1 MKKAINKLF
10 ALFFISHLSIA
21 IAGENTTPIIEIK
34 ELANKSSTQLDIKDA
49 RALLKT
55 IPGGASITDL
65 EDVRKGRQSTWQ
77 DSLGYT
83 PGVYIQDR
91 FGSEEARVSIRGS
104 ALSRTFHS
112 FGIKIL
118 QDGVPINYA
127 DGFFDMQTVDPNASS
142 YVEVLRGPNASIY
155 GATTLGG
162 AINFVTPTGLNNPG
176 TKIRAEAGSFAY
188 RKIFAST
195 AGSSDFKDSGNLYDY
210 YLAGSTTVQNGF
222 RDHAEMENQ
231 KIIGNVGIK
240 ISNDLETRFYLSAV
254 RSKTQLPGYLTK
266 DELESDPSQAS
277 SFVSTVTTTSAA
289 AGSTRAGVQPWRNKD
304 NYRRDIDSQ
313 RISNKTT
320 YINGNNTYEFALY
333 AMNLELWHPIGTI
346 VEQHA
351 QTYGGHLKFTNVTDK
366 NKLTLAYL
374 PSYGTTDGTSKS
386 TDNEGNI
393 SGPAT
398 SDYTQTSTNHSF
410 LIEDKYNLTSKTLLV
425 AALQYDSARRKVSDI
440 DPGAT
445 NFNRLYNQWSP
456 RVGLIYNISNDNQI
470 FGSISRNFEAPI
482 IGTAGNTTT
491 ARSAQSGVTYEI
503 GSRGQAQWGD
513 IAQKI
518 KWDLTLF
525 RANLKNEFQTMCL
538 TTPNCITGAQTIN
551 VPNTIHQGIEFGGQA
566 FLNNHLEVKTA
577 LLYSD
582 FKFDDN
588 EIYRNNKMP
597 GFAPVLLRAEML
609 YHSGSEDRNSYPNF
623 YAGPKIEY
631 ASRAPMDNTNSLY
644 NDPFTIFGFKAGQNI
659 NKTWSWFLDL
669 RNIAD
674 KKYAAT
680 TNINSNYAGDG
691 GRAYYPGDGRS
702 AYMGI
707 EAKF

>member
-1 MKKAINKLF
+1 MKTHKNKFIVLVFIAIQ
-10 ALFFISHLSIA
+10 SIA
-21 IAGENTTPIIEIK
+21 IAKENTTPIIEIK
-34 ELANKSSTQLDIKDA
+34 ELANKSSTQLDINDA
-49 RALLKT
+49 QALIKT

-65 EDVRKGRQSTWQ
+65 EDVRKGRQSTWK
-77 DSLGYT
+77 DSLGYS

-104 ALSRTFHS
+104 ALSRTYHS

-127 DGFFDMQTVDPNASS
+127 DGFFDMQTVDPNASR
-142 YVEVLRGPNASIY
+142 YAEVLRGPNASIY

-162 AINFVTPTGLNNPG
+162 AINFVTPTGLSSPG
-176 TKIRAEAGSFAY
+176 TRIRAEAGSFAY

-195 AGSSDFKDSGNLYDY
+195 AGSSDFEDGGNIYDY
-210 YLAGSTTVQNGF
+210 YLAGSTTFQNGF
-222 RDHAEMENQ
+222 RDHAEMDNQ

-254 RSKTQLPGYLTK
+254 RSRSQLPGYLTK
-266 DELESDPSQAS
+266 AELESDPSQANSTITS
-277 SFVSTVTTTSAA
+277 S
-289 AGSTRAGVQPWRNKD
+289 GIYPYRNKD
-304 NYRRDIDSQ
+304 NRRRDVDSQ
-313 RISNKTT
+313 RISNRTT
-320 YINGNNTYEFALY
+320 YTSGNNTYEFAMY
-333 AMNLELWHPIGTI
+333 AMNYELWHPIDSI

-374 PSYGTTDGTSKS
+374 PSYGTTDGTSKPS
-386 TDNEGNI
+386 DNMGHI
-393 SGPAT
+393 AGAAT

-440 DPGAT
+440 GSAST
-445 NFNRLYNQWSP
+445 SIANNFNRLYNQWSP
-456 RVGLIYNISNDNQI
+456 RVGLIYNISSDNQI

-482 IGTAGNTTT
+482 IGTAGTSTT

-513 IAQKI
+513 VAQKI

-525 RANLKNEFQTMCL
+525 RANLKNEFQTMCPINN
-538 TTPNCITGAQTIN
+538 PNCTSGASTIN
-551 VPNTIHQGIEFGGQA
+551 VPNTIHQGIEFAGQA
-566 FLNNHLEVKTA
+566 FVNNHLEVKTA

-609 YHSGSEDRNSYPNF
+609 YHSGSDDRNSYPNF

-659 NKTWSWFLDL
+659 DKTWSWFLDV

-680 TNINSNYAGDG
+680 TNISSNYSGSG
-691 GRAYYPGDGRS
+691 GAAYYPGDGRS

>member
-49 RALLKT
+49 RALIKT

-210 YLAGSTTVQNGF
+210 YLAGSTTFQNGF

-254 RSKTQLPGYLTK
+254 RSRSQLPGYLTK
-266 DELESDPSQAS
+266 AELESDSSQANS
-277 SFVSTVTTTSAA
+277 STT
-289 AGSTRAGVQPWRNKD
+289 AGIQPYRNKN
-304 NYRRDIDSQ
+304 NYRRDVDSQ

-320 YINGNNTYEFALY
+320 YTSGNNTYEFAVY
-333 AMNLELWHPIGTI
+333 AMNYELWHPISSI

-351 QTYGGHLKFTNVTDK
+351 QTYGGHIKFTNVTDK

-374 PSYGTTDGTSKS
+374 PSYGTTDGTSKP
-386 TDNEGNI
+386 TDNMGNS
-393 SGPAT
+393 SGAAT

-440 DPGAT
+440 GSAST
-445 NFNRLYNQWSP
+445 SIANNFNRLYNQWSP
-456 RVGLIYNISNDNQI
+456 RVGLIYNISSDNQI

-482 IGTAGNTTT
+482 MGTAGNSTT

-513 IAQKI
+513 VAQKI

-525 RANLKNEFQTMCL
+525 RANLKNEFQTMCPI
-538 TTPNCITGAQTIN
+538 TNPNCTSGASTIN

-566 FLNNHLEVKTA
+566 FLNNYLEVKTA

-582 FKFDDN
+582 FKFDNN

-609 YHSGSEDRNSYPNF
+609 YHSGSADKDSYPNF

-659 NKTWSWFLDL
+659 NKTWSWFLDV

-680 TNINSNYAGDG
+680 TNISSNYSGTG
-691 GRAYYPGDGRS
+691 GAAYYPGDGRS

>member
-49 RALLKT
+49 RALIKT

-210 YLAGSTTVQNGF
+210 YLAGSTTFQNGF

-254 RSKTQLPGYLTK
+254 RSRSQLPGYLTK
-266 DELESDPSQAS
+266 AELESDPSQANSTIITS
-277 SFVSTVTTTSAA
+277 S
-289 AGSTRAGVQPWRNKD
+289 GIYPYRNKN
-304 NYRRDIDSQ
+304 NYRRDVDSQ

-320 YINGNNTYEFALY
+320 YTSGNNTYEFAVY
-333 AMNLELWHPIGTI
+333 AMNYELWHPISSI

-351 QTYGGHLKFTNVTDK
+351 QTYGGHIKFTNVTDK

-374 PSYGTTDGTSKS
+374 PSYGTTDGTSKP
-386 TDNEGNI
+386 TDNMGNS
-393 SGPAT
+393 SGAAT

-440 DPGAT
+440 VPGAT

-456 RVGLIYNISNDNQI
+456 RVGLIYNISSDNQI
-470 FGSISRNFEAPI
+470 FGSISRNFEAPL
-482 IGTAGNTTT
+482 IGTAGTTT
-491 ARSAQSGVTYEI
+491 AFSAQSGVTYEI

-513 IAQKI
+513 VAQKI

-525 RANLKNEFQTMCL
+525 RANLKNEFQTMCPINN
-538 TTPNCITGAQTIN
+538 PNCTSGASTIN

-566 FLNNHLEVKTA
+566 FVNNHLEVKTA

-582 FKFDDN
+582 FKFDGN

-609 YHSGSEDRNSYPNF
+609 YHSGPEDKNSYPNF

-659 NKTWSWFLDL
+659 NQTWSWFLDV

-680 TNINSNYAGDG
+680 TNISSNYSGTG
-691 GRAYYPGDGRS
+691 GQAYYPGDGRS

>member
-49 RALLKT
+49 RALIKT

-210 YLAGSTTVQNGF
+210 YLAGSTTFQNGF

-254 RSKTQLPGYLTK
+254 RSRSQLPGYLTK
-266 DELESDPSQAS
+266 AELESDSSQANS
-277 SFVSTVTTTSAA
+277 SISQIFGSSTT
-289 AGSTRAGVQPWRNKD
+289 AGIQPYRNKN
-304 NYRRDIDSQ
+304 NYRRDVDSQ

-320 YINGNNTYEFALY
+320 YTSGNNTYEFAVY
-333 AMNLELWHPIGTI
+333 AMNYELWHPISSI

-351 QTYGGHLKFTNVTDK
+351 QTYGGHIKFTNVTDK

-374 PSYGTTDGTSKS
+374 PSYGTTDGTSKP
-386 TDNEGNI
+386 TDNMGNS
-393 SGPAT
+393 SGAAT

-440 DPGAT
+440 GSAST
-445 NFNRLYNQWSP
+445 SIANNFNRLYNQWSP
-456 RVGLIYNISNDNQI
+456 RVGLIYNISSDNQI

-482 IGTAGNTTT
+482 MGTAGNSTT

-513 IAQKI
+513 VAQKI

-525 RANLKNEFQTMCL
+525 RANLKNEFQTMCPI
-538 TTPNCITGAQTIN
+538 TNPNCTSGASTIN

-566 FLNNHLEVKTA
+566 FLNNYLEVKTA

-582 FKFDDN
+582 FKFDNN

-609 YHSGSEDRNSYPNF
+609 YHSGSADKDSYPNF

-659 NKTWSWFLDL
+659 NKTWSWFLDV

-680 TNINSNYAGDG
+680 TNISSNYSGTG
-691 GRAYYPGDGRS
+691 GAAYYPGDGRS

>member
-440 DPGAT
+440 VPGAT

-482 IGTAGNTTT
+482 MGMGVTSTT

>member
-49 RALLKT
+49 RALIKT

-210 YLAGSTTVQNGF
+210 YLAGSTTFQNGF

-254 RSKTQLPGYLTK
+254 RSRSQLPGYLTK
-266 DELESDPSQAS
+266 AELESDSSQANS
-277 SFVSTVTTTSAA
+277 STT
-289 AGSTRAGVQPWRNKD
+289 AGIQPYRNKN
-304 NYRRDIDSQ
+304 NYRRDVDSQ

-320 YINGNNTYEFALY
+320 YTSGNNTYEFAVY
-333 AMNLELWHPIGTI
+333 AMNYELWHPISSI

-351 QTYGGHLKFTNVTDK
+351 QTYGGHIKFTNVTDK

-374 PSYGTTDGTSKS
+374 PSYGTTDGTSKP
-386 TDNEGNI
+386 TDNMGNS
-393 SGPAT
+393 SGAAT

-440 DPGAT
+440 GSAST
-445 NFNRLYNQWSP
+445 SIANNFNRLYNQWSP
-456 RVGLIYNISNDNQI
+456 RVGLIYNISSDNQI

-482 IGTAGNTTT
+482 MGTAGNSTT

-513 IAQKI
+513 VAQKI

-525 RANLKNEFQTMCL
+525 RANLKNEFQTMCPI
-538 TTPNCITGAQTIN
+538 TYPNCTSGASTIN

-566 FLNNHLEVKTA
+566 FLNNYLEVKTA

-582 FKFDDN
+582 FKFDNN

-609 YHSGSEDRNSYPNF
+609 YHSGSADKDSYPNF

-659 NKTWSWFLDL
+659 NKTWSWFLDV

-680 TNINSNYAGDG
+680 TNISSNYSGTG
-691 GRAYYPGDGRS
+691 GAAYYPGDGRS

>member
-1 MKKAINKLF
+1 MKKPINKLF

-21 IAGENTTPIIEIK
+21 IAGENTTPIIEIN
-34 ELANKSSTQLDIKDA
+34 ELANKSSTQLNIKDA
-49 RALLKT
+49 RALIKT

-162 AINFVTPTGLNNPG
+162 SINFVTPTGLNNPG

-188 RKIFAST
+188 RKIFSST
-195 AGSSDFKDSGNLYDY
+195 AGYSDFKDGGNLYDY
-210 YLAGSTTVQNGF
+210 YLAGSTTFQNGF

-254 RSKTQLPGYLTK
+254 RSRTQLPGYLTK

-277 SFVSTVTTTSAA
+277 SFTTTGSTV
-289 AGSTRAGVQPWRNKD
+289 GSTVAGVQPWRNKN

-374 PSYGTTDGTSKS
+374 PSYGTTDGTSKP
-386 TDNEGNI
+386 TDNMGNS
-393 SGPAT
+393 SGAAT

-440 DPGAT
+440 VPGAT

-482 IGTAGNTTT
+482 IATAGNTTT

-538 TTPNCITGAQTIN
+538 TNPNCETGAQTIN

-659 NKTWSWFLDL
+659 NKTWSWFLDV

-680 TNINSNYAGDG
+680 TNINSNYAGNG

>member
-1 MKKAINKLF
+1 MNNHKNIFLI
-10 ALFFISHLSIA
+10 LVFIASQSIA
-21 IAGENTTPIIEIK
+21 IAKENTTPIIEIK
-34 ELANKSSTQLDIKDA
+34 ELANKSSTQLDINDA
-49 RALLKT
+49 QALIKT

-65 EDVRKGRQSTWQ
+65 EDVRKGRQSTWK
-77 DSLGYT
+77 DSLGYS

-104 ALSRTFHS
+104 ALSRTYHS

-127 DGFFDMQTVDPNASS
+127 DGFFDMQTVDPNASR
-142 YVEVLRGPNASIY
+142 YVEVLRGPNASTY

-162 AINFVTPTGLNNPG
+162 AINFLTPTGISNPG

-188 RKIFAST
+188 KKLFAST
-195 AGSSDFKDSGNLYDY
+195 AGSTDYKDMSNIYDY
-210 YLAGSTTVQNGF
+210 YLAASTTFQDGF
-222 RDHAEMENQ
+222 RDHAEMDNQ

-254 RSKTQLPGYLTK
+254 RSRSQLPGYLTK
-266 DELESDPSQAS
+266 AELESDPSQANSTNS
-277 SFVSTVTTTSAA
+277 S
-289 AGSTRAGVQPWRNKD
+289 GIYPYRNKN
-304 NYRRDIDSQ
+304 NYRRDVDSQ

-320 YINGNNTYEFALY
+320 YTSGNNTYEFAVY
-333 AMNLELWHPIGTI
+333 AMNYELWHPISSI

-351 QTYGGHLKFTNVTDK
+351 QTYGGHIKFTNVTDK

-374 PSYGTTDGTSKS
+374 PSYGTTDGTSKP
-386 TDNEGNI
+386 TDNMGNS
-393 SGPAT
+393 SGAAT

-440 DPGAT
+440 VPGAT

-470 FGSISRNFEAPI
+470 FGSVSRNFEAPI
-482 IGTAGNTTT
+482 IGTAGTSTT
-491 ARSAQSGVTYEI
+491 ARSAQSGVTFEI
-503 GSRGQAQWGD
+503 GSRGQAQWGNE
-513 IAQKI
+513 AQKI

-525 RANLKNEFQTMCL
+525 RANLKNEFQTTCL
-538 TTPNCITGAQTIN
+538 TDPNCTPGSSNSATIN
-551 VPNTIHQGIEFGGQA
+551 IPNTIHQGIEFGGQA
-566 FLNNHLEVKTA
+566 FLNNYLEVKTA

-582 FKFDDN
+582 FKFDNN
-588 EIYRNNKMP
+588 EIYHNNKMP

-609 YHSGSEDRNSYPNF
+609 YHSGSADKDSYPNF

-659 NKTWSWFLDL
+659 NKTWSWFLDV

-680 TNINSNYAGDG
+680 TNISSNYASGTG
-691 GRAYYPGDGRS
+691 NSAIYYPGDGRS

>member
-49 RALLKT
+49 RALIKT

-210 YLAGSTTVQNGF
+210 YLAGSTTFQNGF

-254 RSKTQLPGYLTK
+254 RSRSQLPGYLTK
-266 DELESDPSQAS
+266 AELESDSSQANS
-277 SFVSTVTTTSAA
+277 SISQISSSSTT
-289 AGSTRAGVQPWRNKD
+289 AGIQPYRNKN
-304 NYRRDIDSQ
+304 NYRRDVDSQ

-320 YINGNNTYEFALY
+320 YTSGNNTYEFAVY
-333 AMNLELWHPIGTI
+333 AMNYELWHPISSI

-351 QTYGGHLKFTNVTDK
+351 QTYGGHIKFTNVTDK

-374 PSYGTTDGTSKS
+374 PSYGTTDGTSKP
-386 TDNEGNI
+386 TDNMGNS
-393 SGPAT
+393 SGAAT

-440 DPGAT
+440 GSAST
-445 NFNRLYNQWSP
+445 SIANNFNRLYNQWSP
-456 RVGLIYNISNDNQI
+456 RVGLIYNISSDNQI

-482 IGTAGNTTT
+482 MGTAGNSTT

-513 IAQKI
+513 VAQKI

-525 RANLKNEFQTMCL
+525 RANLKNEFQTMCPI
-538 TTPNCITGAQTIN
+538 TNPNCTSGASTIN

-566 FLNNHLEVKTA
+566 FVNNHLEVKTA

-582 FKFDDN
+582 FKFDGN

-659 NKTWSWFLDL
+659 NKTWSWFLDV

-680 TNINSNYAGDG
+680 TNISSNYSGTG
-691 GRAYYPGDGRS
+691 GAAYYPGDGRS

>member
-49 RALLKT
+49 RALIKT

-277 SFVSTVTTTSAA
+277 SFVSTVTTTSTA

-351 QTYGGHLKFTNVTDK
+351 QTYGGHLKFTNVADK

-440 DPGAT
+440 VPGAT

-482 IGTAGNTTT
+482 IGTAGTSTT
-491 ARSAQSGVTYEI
+491 ARSAQSGVTFEI

>member
-1 MKKAINKLF
+1 MNKPINKLF
-10 ALFFISHLSIA
+10 ALFFITHLSIV
-21 IAGENTTPIIEIK
+21 IAGENSTPVIEIT
-34 ELANKSSTQLDIKDA
+34 ELASKSSTQLDIKDA
-49 RALLKT
+49 RALIKT

-210 YLAGSTTVQNGF
+210 YLAGSTTFQNGF

-254 RSKTQLPGYLTK
+254 RSRSQLPGYLTK
-266 DELESDPSQAS
+266 AELESDSSQANS
-277 SFVSTVTTTSAA
+277 SISQISGSSTT
-289 AGSTRAGVQPWRNKD
+289 AGIQPYRNKN
-304 NYRRDIDSQ
+304 NYRRDVDSQ

-320 YINGNNTYEFALY
+320 YTSGNNTYEFAVY
-333 AMNLELWHPIGTI
+333 AMNYELWHPISSI

-351 QTYGGHLKFTNVTDK
+351 QTYGGHIKFTNVTDK

-374 PSYGTTDGTSKS
+374 PSYGTTDGTSKP
-386 TDNEGNI
+386 TDNMGNS
-393 SGPAT
+393 SGAAT

-440 DPGAT
+440 GSAST
-445 NFNRLYNQWSP
+445 SIANNFNRLYNQWSP
-456 RVGLIYNISNDNQI
+456 RVGLIYNISSDNQI

-482 IGTAGNTTT
+482 MGTAGNSTT

-513 IAQKI
+513 VAQKI

-525 RANLKNEFQTMCL
+525 RANLKNEFQTMCPI
-538 TTPNCITGAQTIN
+538 TNPNCTSGASTIN

-566 FLNNHLEVKTA
+566 FLNNYLEVKTA

-582 FKFDDN
+582 FKFDNN

-609 YHSGSEDRNSYPNF
+609 YHSGSADKDSYPNF

-659 NKTWSWFLDL
+659 NKTWSWFLDV

-680 TNINSNYAGDG
+680 TNISSNYSGTG
-691 GRAYYPGDGRS
+691 GAAYYPGDGRS

>member
-49 RALLKT
+49 RALIKT

-277 SFVSTVTTTSAA
+277 SFVSEVTTTPTA
-289 AGSTRAGVQPWRNKD
+289 AGSTRAGVQPWRNKN

-440 DPGAT
+440 VPGAT

-470 FGSISRNFEAPI
+470 FGSISRNFEAPL
-482 IGTAGNTTT
+482 IGTAGTTTT

-503 GSRGQAQWGD
+503 GSRGQAQWGNE
-513 IAQKI
+513 AQKI

-525 RANLKNEFQTMCL
+525 RSNLKNEFQTMCL
-538 TTPNCITGAQTIN
+538 TTPNCTTGAQTIN

-659 NKTWSWFLDL
+659 NKTWSWFLDV

-680 TNINSNYAGDG
+680 TNINSNYAGNG

>member
-49 RALLKT
+49 RALIKT

-162 AINFVTPTGLNNPG
+162 AINFVTPTGLNYPG

-210 YLAGSTTVQNGF
+210 YLAGSTTFQNGF

-254 RSKTQLPGYLTK
+254 RSRSQLPGYLTK
-266 DELESDPSQAS
+266 AELESDSSQANS
-277 SFVSTVTTTSAA
+277 SISQISGSSTTS
-289 AGSTRAGVQPWRNKD
+289 GIQPYRNKN
-304 NYRRDIDSQ
+304 NYRRDVDSQ

-320 YINGNNTYEFALY
+320 YTSGNNTYEFAVY
-333 AMNLELWHPIGTI
+333 AMNYELWHPISSI

-351 QTYGGHLKFTNVTDK
+351 QTYGGHIKFTNVTDK

-374 PSYGTTDGTSKS
+374 PSYGTTDGTSKP
-386 TDNEGNI
+386 TDNMGNS
-393 SGPAT
+393 SGAAT

-440 DPGAT
+440 GPAST
-445 NFNRLYNQWSP
+445 SIANNFNRLYNQWSP
-456 RVGLIYNISNDNQI
+456 RVGLIYNISSDNQI

-482 IGTAGNTTT
+482 MGTAGNSTT

-513 IAQKI
+513 VAQKI

-525 RANLKNEFQTMCL
+525 RANLKNEFQTMCPVN
-538 TTPNCITGAQTIN
+538 PNCTSGASTIN

-566 FLNNHLEVKTA
+566 FVNNHLEVKTA

-582 FKFDDN
+582 FKFDGN

-609 YHSGSEDRNSYPNF
+609 YHSGPEDKNSYPNF

-659 NKTWSWFLDL
+659 NKTWSWFLDV

-680 TNINSNYAGDG
+680 TNISSNYSGTG
-691 GRAYYPGDGRS
+691 GAAYYPGDGRS

>member
-1 MKKAINKLF
+1 MNKPINKLF
-10 ALFFISHLSIA
+10 ALFFVAHLSIA
-21 IAGENTTPIIEIK
+21 IAGENSTPIIEIT
-34 ELANKSSTQLDIKDA
+34 EFVSKSSTQLDIKDA
-49 RALLKT
+49 RALIKN

-65 EDVRKGRQSTWQ
+65 EDVRKGRQSTWK

-91 FGSEEARVSIRGS
+91 FGSEEARISIRGS

-127 DGFFDMQTVDPNASS
+127 DGFFDMQTVDPNASR

-162 AINFVTPTGLNNPG
+162 AINFVTPTGLSSPG

-195 AGSSDFKDSGNLYDY
+195 AGSSDYKDSGNIYDY
-210 YLAGSTTVQNGF
+210 YLAGSTTFQNGF
-222 RDHAEMENQ
+222 RDHAEMDNQ

-254 RSKTQLPGYLTK
+254 RSRSQLPGYLTK
-266 DELESDPSQAS
+266 AELESDPSQANSTITS
-277 SFVSTVTTTSAA
+277 S
-289 AGSTRAGVQPWRNKD
+289 GIYPYRNKD
-304 NYRRDIDSQ
+304 NRRRDVDSQ
-313 RISNKTT
+313 RISNRTT
-320 YINGNNTYEFALY
+320 YTSGNNTYEFAVY
-333 AMNLELWHPIGTI
+333 AMNYELWHPIDSI

-351 QTYGGHLKFTNVTDK
+351 QTYGGHIKFTNVTDK

-374 PSYGTTDGTSKS
+374 PSYGTTDGTSKPSDNMGHS
-386 TDNEGNI
+386 TGAA
-393 SGPAT
+393 AT

-440 DPGAT
+440 AST
-445 NFNRLYNQWSP
+445 TNNFNRLYNQWSP
-456 RVGLIYNISNDNQI
+456 RVGLIYNISSDNQI

-482 IGTAGNTTT
+482 LGTAGTSTT

-503 GSRGQAQWGD
+503 GSRGQAQWGNE
-513 IAQKI
+513 AQKI

-525 RANLKNEFQTMCL
+525 RANLKNEFQTMCPI
-538 TTPNCITGAQTIN
+538 TTPNCTSGASTVN

-566 FLNNHLEVKTA
+566 FLNNYLEVKTA

-582 FKFDDN
+582 FKFDNN

-597 GFAPVLLRAEML
+597 GFAPVLVRAEIL
-609 YHSGSEDRNSYPNF
+609 YHSGSDDKNSYPNF

-659 NKTWSWFLDL
+659 NQTWSWFLDV

-680 TNINSNYAGDG
+680 TNISSNYSGTG
-691 GRAYYPGDGRS
+691 GAAYYPGDGRS

>member
-440 DPGAT
+440 VPGAT

>member
-1 MKKAINKLF
+1 MKTHKNKFIVLVFIAIQ
-10 ALFFISHLSIA
+10 SIA
-21 IAGENTTPIIEIK
+21 IAKENTTPIIEIK
-34 ELANKSSTQLDIKDA
+34 ELANKSSTQLDINDA
-49 RALLKT
+49 QALIKT

-65 EDVRKGRQSTWQ
+65 EEVRKGRQSTWK

-127 DGFFDMQTVDPNASS
+127 DGFFDMQTVDPNASR
-142 YVEVLRGPNASIY
+142 YTEVLRGPNASIY

-162 AINFVTPTGLNNPG
+162 AINFVTPTGLSSPG
-176 TKIRAEAGSFAY
+176 TRIRAEAGSFAY

-195 AGSSDFKDSGNLYDY
+195 AGSSDFKDGGNIYDY
-210 YLAGSTTVQNGF
+210 YLAGSTTFQNGF
-222 RDHAEMENQ
+222 RDHAEMDNQ

-254 RSKTQLPGYLTK
+254 RSRSQLPGYLTK
-266 DELESDPSQAS
+266 AELESDPSQANSTITS
-277 SFVSTVTTTSAA
+277 S
-289 AGSTRAGVQPWRNKD
+289 GIYPYRNKD
-304 NYRRDIDSQ
+304 NRRRDVDSQ
-313 RISNKTT
+313 RISNRTT
-320 YINGNNTYEFALY
+320 YTSGNNTYEFAMY
-333 AMNLELWHPIGTI
+333 AMNYELWHPIDSI

-374 PSYGTTDGTSKS
+374 PSYGTTDGTSKPS
-386 TDNEGNI
+386 DNMGHI
-393 SGPAT
+393 AGAAT

-425 AALQYDSARRKVSDI
+425 AALQYDSARRKVADI
-440 DPGAT
+440 GSAST
-445 NFNRLYNQWSP
+445 SIANNFNRLYNQWSP
-456 RVGLIYNISNDNQI
+456 RVGLIYNISSDNQI

-482 IGTAGNTTT
+482 IGTAGTSTT

-513 IAQKI
+513 VAQKI

-525 RANLKNEFQTMCL
+525 RANLKNEFQTTCL
-538 TTPNCITGAQTIN
+538 TDPNCTPGSSNSATIN
-551 VPNTIHQGIEFGGQA
+551 IPNTIHQGIEFGGQA
-566 FLNNHLEVKTA
+566 FLNNYLEVKTA

-582 FKFDDN
+582 FKFDNN

-609 YHSGSEDRNSYPNF
+609 YHSGSADKDSYPNF

-659 NKTWSWFLDL
+659 NKTWSWFLDV

-680 TNINSNYAGDG
+680 TNISSNYASGTG
-691 GRAYYPGDGRS
+691 NSAIYYPGDGRS

>member
-10 ALFFISHLSIA
+10 ALFFISYLSIA

-49 RALLKT
+49 RALIKT

-142 YVEVLRGPNASIY
+142 YAEVLRGPNASIY

-195 AGSSDFKDSGNLYDY
+195 AGFSDFKDSGNLYDY
-210 YLAGSTTVQNGF
+210 YLAGSTTFQNGF

-254 RSKTQLPGYLTK
+254 RSRTQLPGYLTK
-266 DELESDPSQAS
+266 AELESDPSQAN
-277 SFVSTVTTTSAA
+277 STLTS
-289 AGSTRAGVQPWRNKD
+289 GIYPYRNKN
-304 NYRRDIDSQ
+304 NYRRDVDSQ

-320 YINGNNTYEFALY
+320 YTSGNNTYEFAVY
-333 AMNLELWHPIGTI
+333 AMNYEVWHPISSI
-346 VEQHA
+346 VEQQA
-351 QTYGGHLKFTNVTDK
+351 QTYGGHIKFTNVTDK

-374 PSYGTTDGTSKS
+374 PSYGTTDGTSKPSDNMGNS
-386 TDNEGNI
+386 T
-393 SGPAT
+393 GPAT

-440 DPGAT
+440 GSAST
-445 NFNRLYNQWSP
+445 SIANNFNRLYNQWSP

-470 FGSISRNFEAPI
+470 FGSVSRNFEAPI
-482 IGTAGNTTT
+482 IGTAGTSTT
-491 ARSAQSGVTYEI
+491 ARSAQSGVTFEI
-503 GSRGQAQWGD
+503 GSRGQAQWGNE
-513 IAQKI
+513 AQKI

-525 RANLKNEFQTMCL
+525 RANLKNEFQTRCK
-538 TTPNCITGAQTIN
+538 TDPNCTSTSSNSETVNI
-551 VPNTIHQGIEFGGQA
+551 PNTIHQGIEFGGQA
-566 FLNNHLEVKTA
+566 FLNNYLEVKTA

-582 FKFDDN
+582 FKFDNN

-659 NKTWSWFLDL
+659 NQTWSWFLDV

-680 TNINSNYAGDG
+680 TNISSNYSGTG
-691 GRAYYPGDGRS
+691 GAAYYPGDGRS

>member
-77 DSLGYT
+77 DSLAYT

-277 SFVSTVTTTSAA
+277 SFVSTVTTTLAA

-440 DPGAT
+440 VPGAT

-456 RVGLIYNISNDNQI
+456 RVGLIYNISHDNQI

>member
-49 RALLKT
+49 RALIKT

-210 YLAGSTTVQNGF
+210 YLAGSTTFQNGF

-254 RSKTQLPGYLTK
+254 RSRSQLPGYLTK
-266 DELESDPSQAS
+266 AELESDSSQANS
-277 SFVSTVTTTSAA
+277 SMSQILGSSTT
-289 AGSTRAGVQPWRNKD
+289 AGIQPYRNKN
-304 NYRRDIDSQ
+304 NYRRDVDSQ

-320 YINGNNTYEFALY
+320 YTSGNNTYEFAVY
-333 AMNLELWHPIGTI
+333 AMNYELWHPISSI

-351 QTYGGHLKFTNVTDK
+351 QTYGGHIKFTNVTDK

-374 PSYGTTDGTSKS
+374 PSYGTTDGTSKP
-386 TDNEGNI
+386 TDNMGNS
-393 SGPAT
+393 SGAAT

-440 DPGAT
+440 GSAST
-445 NFNRLYNQWSP
+445 SIANNFNRLYNQWSP
-456 RVGLIYNISNDNQI
+456 RVGLIYNISSDNQI

-482 IGTAGNTTT
+482 MGNAGTSTT

-513 IAQKI
+513 VAQKI

-525 RANLKNEFQTMCL
+525 RANLKNEFQTMCPINN
-538 TTPNCITGAQTIN
+538 PNCTSGASTIN

-566 FLNNHLEVKTA
+566 FVNNHLEVKTA

-582 FKFDDN
+582 FKFDGN

-659 NKTWSWFLDL
+659 NKTWSWFLDV

-680 TNINSNYAGDG
+680 TNISSNYSGTG
-691 GRAYYPGDGRS
+691 GAAYYPGDGRS

>member
-49 RALLKT
+49 RALIKT

-210 YLAGSTTVQNGF
+210 YLAGSTTFQNGF

-254 RSKTQLPGYLTK
+254 RSRSQLPGYLTK
-266 DELESDPSQAS
+266 AELESDSSQANS
-277 SFVSTVTTTSAA
+277 STT
-289 AGSTRAGVQPWRNKD
+289 AGIQPYRNKN
-304 NYRRDIDSQ
+304 NYRRDVDSQ

-320 YINGNNTYEFALY
+320 YTSGNNTYEFAVY
-333 AMNLELWHPIGTI
+333 AMNYELWHPISSI

-351 QTYGGHLKFTNVTDK
+351 QTYGGHIKFTNVTDK

-374 PSYGTTDGTSKS
+374 PSYGTTDGTSKP
-386 TDNEGNI
+386 TDNMGNS
-393 SGPAT
+393 SGAAT

-440 DPGAT
+440 VPGAT

-513 IAQKI
+513 VAQKI

-525 RANLKNEFQTMCL
+525 RANLKNEFQTMCPI
-538 TTPNCITGAQTIN
+538 TNPNCTSGASTIN

-566 FLNNHLEVKTA
+566 FLNNYLEVKTA

-582 FKFDDN
+582 FKFDNN

-609 YHSGSEDRNSYPNF
+609 YHSGSADKDSYPNF

-659 NKTWSWFLDL
+659 NKTWSWFLDV

-680 TNINSNYAGDG
+680 TNISSNYSGTG
-691 GRAYYPGDGRS
+691 GAAYYPGDGRS

>member
-49 RALLKT
+49 RALIKT

-210 YLAGSTTVQNGF
+210 YLAGSTTFQNGF

-254 RSKTQLPGYLTK
+254 RSRSQLPGYLTK
-266 DELESDPSQAS
+266 AELESDSSQANS
-277 SFVSTVTTTSAA
+277 STT
-289 AGSTRAGVQPWRNKD
+289 AGIQPYRNKN
-304 NYRRDIDSQ
+304 NYRRDVDSQ

-320 YINGNNTYEFALY
+320 YTSGNNTYEFAVY
-333 AMNLELWHPIGTI
+333 AMNYELWHPISSI

-351 QTYGGHLKFTNVTDK
+351 QTYGGHIKFTNVTDK

-374 PSYGTTDGTSKS
+374 PSYGTTDGTSKP
-386 TDNEGNI
+386 TDNMGNS
-393 SGPAT
+393 SGAAT

-425 AALQYDSARRKVSDI
+425 AALQYDSARRKLSDI
-440 DPGAT
+440 VPGAT

-470 FGSISRNFEAPI
+470 FGSISRNFEAPL
-482 IGTAGNTTT
+482 IGTAGTTTT

-513 IAQKI
+513 VAQKI

-525 RANLKNEFQTMCL
+525 RANLKNEFQTMCPI
-538 TTPNCITGAQTIN
+538 TNPNCTSGASTIN

-566 FLNNHLEVKTA
+566 FLNNYLEVKTA

-582 FKFDDN
+582 FKFDNN

-609 YHSGSEDRNSYPNF
+609 YHSGSADKDSYPNF

-659 NKTWSWFLDL
+659 NKTWSWFLDV

-680 TNINSNYAGDG
+680 TNISSNYSGTG
-691 GRAYYPGDGRS
+691 GAAYYPGDGRS

>member
-49 RALLKT
+49 RALIKT

-277 SFVSTVTTTSAA
+277 SFVSSETATSTA
-289 AGSTRAGVQPWRNKD
+289 AGSTRAGVQPWRNKN

-440 DPGAT
+440 VPGAT

>member
-21 IAGENTTPIIEIK
+21 IARENTTPIIEIK

-49 RALLKT
+49 RALIKT

-210 YLAGSTTVQNGF
+210 YIAGSTTLQNGF

-254 RSKTQLPGYLTK
+254 RSRTQLPGYLTK

-277 SFVSTVTTTSAA
+277 SFVTTTST

-374 PSYGTTDGTSKS
+374 PSYGTTDGTSKP
-386 TDNEGNI
+386 TDNMGNS
-393 SGPAT
+393 SGAAT

-440 DPGAT
+440 VPGAT

-482 IGTAGNTTT
+482 IGTAGTTTT

>member
-10 ALFFISHLSIA
+10 ALFFISYLSIA

-49 RALLKT
+49 RALIKT

-210 YLAGSTTVQNGF
+210 YLAGSTTFQNGF

-254 RSKTQLPGYLTK
+254 RSRSQLPGYLTK
-266 DELESDPSQAS
+266 AELESDPSQANS
-277 SFVSTVTTTSAA
+277 STTNFGTVY
-289 AGSTRAGVQPWRNKD
+289 PYRNKD
-304 NYRRDIDSQ
+304 NRRRDVDSQ

-320 YINGNNTYEFALY
+320 YISGNNTYEFAVY
-333 AMNLELWHPIGTI
+333 AMNYELWHPIDKI

-351 QTYGGHLKFTNVTDK
+351 QTYGGHIKFTNVTDK

-374 PSYGTTDGTSKS
+374 PSYGTTDGTSKPS
-386 TDNEGNI
+386 DNMGHSNGAPE
-393 SGPAT
+393 

-440 DPGAT
+440 VLGT
-445 NFNRLYNQWSP
+445 NNYNRLYNQWSP

-482 IGTAGNTTT
+482 MGMGVTTTT

-513 IAQKI
+513 AAQKI

-525 RANLKNEFQTMCL
+525 RANLKNEFQTMCPI
-538 TTPNCITGAQTIN
+538 TTPNCASSASTTVN

-566 FLNNHLEVKTA
+566 FLNNYLEVKTA

-582 FKFDDN
+582 FKFDNN

-609 YHSGSEDRNSYPNF
+609 YHSGSDDKNSYPNF

-659 NKTWSWFLDL
+659 NKTWSWFLDV

-680 TNINSNYAGDG
+680 TNISSNYASGTG
-691 GRAYYPGDGRS
+691 NSAIYYPGDGRS

>member
-49 RALLKT
+49 RALIKT

-210 YLAGSTTVQNGF
+210 YLAGSTTFQNGF

-254 RSKTQLPGYLTK
+254 RSRTQLPGYLTK
-266 DELESDPSQAS
+266 AELESDPSQAN
-277 SFVSTVTTTSAA
+277 STPIS
-289 AGSTRAGVQPWRNKD
+289 GIYPYRNKN
-304 NYRRDIDSQ
+304 NYRRDVDSQ

-320 YINGNNTYEFALY
+320 YTSGNNTYEFAVY
-333 AMNLELWHPIGTI
+333 AMNYEVWHPIANI
-346 VEQHA
+346 VEQQA
-351 QTYGGHLKFTNVTDK
+351 QTYGGHIKFTNVTDK

-374 PSYGTTDGTSKS
+374 PSYGTTDGTSKPS
-386 TDNEGNI
+386 DNMGNSI
-393 SGPAT
+393 GPAT

-440 DPGAT
+440 GSALTSIT
-445 NFNRLYNQWSP
+445 NNYNRLYNQWSP

-482 IGTAGNTTT
+482 MGMGVTTTT

-525 RANLKNEFQTMCL
+525 RANLKNEFQTMCPI
-538 TTPNCITGAQTIN
+538 TTPNCSSGASTTN

-566 FLNNHLEVKTA
+566 FLNNYLEVKTA

-582 FKFDDN
+582 FKFDNN

-609 YHSGSEDRNSYPNF
+609 YHSGSDDKNSYPNF

-659 NKTWSWFLDL
+659 NQTWSWFLDV

-680 TNINSNYAGDG
+680 TNISTNYLGTG
-691 GRAYYPGDGRS
+691 GAAYYPGDGRS